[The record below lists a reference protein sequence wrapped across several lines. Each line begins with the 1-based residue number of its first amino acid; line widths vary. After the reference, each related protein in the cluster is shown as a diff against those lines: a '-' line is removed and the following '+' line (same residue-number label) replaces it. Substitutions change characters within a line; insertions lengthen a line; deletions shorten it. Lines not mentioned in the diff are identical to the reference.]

1 MNTNT
6 EPMTEIDL
14 LLVEDD
20 EAHAKLIRRKLA
32 TSKLTINVRCA
43 DSLRAMSCEI
53 EENKPDFLILDYL
66 LPDGRSIDAL
76 STLPSLKETPTVLVS
91 SFLSEHMAE
100 DVLFSGFRQVIEKS
114 EAGLDELLSIISA
127 EFSSG
132 DDD

>member
-32 TSKLTINVRCA
+32 TSKFTINVRCA
-43 DSLRAMSCEI
+43 DSLRTMSCEI
-53 EENKPDFLILDYL
+53 EENMPDFLILDYL
-66 LPDGRSIDAL
+66 LPDGRSIDVL
-76 STLPSLKETPTVLVS
+76 TTLPSLKETPTVLVS

-100 DVLFSGFRQVIEKS
+100 DAQFSGFRQVIEKS